1 MNTYEISIPVF
12 EGPMDLLMYLVNKNR
27 IDIKDIPIHFITE
40 QYLAYLNQAG
50 EFNLPLGSEFFEM
63 AANLLY
69 IKSKTL
75 LPQRRQD
82 EEETENPKAELERSL
97 EEFRLMKEI
106 KSRISTLMAEEQP
119 YRTREPAELKQ
130 ETFNGKIPLARLNA
144 AFLALYEELEPPP
157 QRVLEKEEYTLDEA
171 VQSLRQVLSTGKKMR
186 VHVFLGMQHTRLRLA
201 VSLVALLEMIRVGRV
216 LLEDTETGL
225 YIKEIA

>member
-40 QYLAYLNQAG
+40 QYLDYLNQAG

-97 EEFRLMKEI
+97 EEFRLMKNPI
-106 KSRISTLMAEEQP
+106 
-119 YRTREPAELKQ
+119 EPR
-130 ETFNGKIPLARLNA
+130 N
-144 AFLALYEELEPPP
+144 
-157 QRVLEKEEYTLDEA
+157 
-171 VQSLRQVLSTGKKMR
+171 RQN
-186 VHVFLGMQHTRLRLA
+186 
-201 VSLVALLEMIRVGRV
+201 
-216 LLEDTETGL
+216 
-225 YIKEIA
+225 

>member
-27 IDIKDIPIHFITE
+27 IDINDIPIHFITE
-40 QYLAYLNQAG
+40 QYLDYLNQAG

-144 AFLALYEELEPPP
+144 AFLALYEELEPLP

-171 VQSLRQVLSTGKKMR
+171 VQSLRQVLSTRKKMR